1 MKATAITRLITP
13 EKMTWILLCQMAVI
27 IPHVPHMQVWVSIFC
42 VLIAIWGYFTVLG
55 RWPYPGL
62 MIRLLMVISACA
74 GVGYFY
80 GTLVGQDAG
89 VALLII
95 MLSLKLLELKTQRDV
110 MLFIFLGYFLV
121 VTNFLFSQSI
131 FMALYMLLACIG
143 LTSTLVML
151 SRHDKQLQIKNNIRV
166 ASTLIFQAIP
176 LMLVLFVLFPRL
188 PGPLWMMP
196 SDKSQAKT
204 GLSNSMS
211 PGSISNLIRS
221 DAVAFRVKFDQQR
234 PASSKLYWRGPVLTH
249 FDGTTWNIK
258 ASLLEKKAEDIDY
271 RGDETNYTIT
281 MQPHDKRW
289 LFALDMPA
297 DIPQNSYINDE
308 YSLVARKDVK
318 EVLQYKLGSYTQY
331 QAGKD
336 PHLRQARHYL
346 RLPDNLNPKT
356 LAWADSIRQQYS
368 HHRDRVE
375 TILQHF
381 HDQAF
386 VYTLSPPTLGKNSI
400 DDFLFNTRKGFCEH
414 YAGSFV
420 YLMRALDIP
429 ARVVLGY
436 QGGEY
441 NELGDYMIV
450 RQSDAHAW
458 TEIWLQDEGW
468 VRIDPTSAVAAE
480 RVESGIDAA
489 LPDRVSSGGLI
500 RSVNPVFRNMILYWD
515 SLNYNWQRWVLGYD
529 ASKQRGLLERLGIDS
544 GNWKDVAIGIIVTIG
559 TLILVITLWMNL
571 RNKQVRKDSISRL
584 YQLFCQR
591 LGRVGFNRKPYEGP
605 KDFATRILQQRQDL
619 KDDIELITLFYMQ
632 LRYGRNPPAQLFT
645 QYKNRIRQ
653 FRPKQISHK
662 T

>member
-1 MKATAITRLITP
+1 MKTPAITSLITP
-13 EKMTWILLCQMAVI
+13 AKMKWILICQAAVI
-27 IPHVPHMQVWVSIFC
+27 LPHAPNMHVWVSVFC
-42 VLIAIWGYFTVLG
+42 LFIAFWGYFTILG
-55 RWPYPGL
+55 KWLYPGL
-62 MIRLLMVISACA
+62 ITRILIVIFSCA
-74 GVGYFY
+74 GVGYSY
-80 GTLVGQDAG
+80 GTLIGRDAG

-95 MLSLKLLELKTQRDV
+95 MLSLKLIELKTHRDV
-110 MLFIFLGYFLV
+110 ILFVFLGYFLV
-121 VTNFLFSQSI
+121 VTNFLFSQSM
-131 FMALYMLLACIG
+131 FMAVYMLLVCIG

-151 SRHDKQLQIKNNIRV
+151 SRHEKQLNIKTNIRV
-166 ASTLIFQAIP
+166 AGTLIFQAIP

-221 DAVAFRVKFDQQR
+221 DAVAFRVKFNQQR

-258 ASLLEKKAEDIDY
+258 TSLLEKEAAAFAYK
-271 RGDETNYTIT
+271 GDKTVYTIT

-289 LFALDMPA
+289 LFALDMPV
-297 DIPQNSYINDE
+297 DIPANSYINDE

-318 EVLQYKLGSYTQY
+318 EILQYTLSSYTQF
-331 QAGKD
+331 QIGKD
-336 PHLRQARHYL
+336 PQQVRRRQYL
-346 RLPDNLNPKT
+346 RLPGSLNPKT
-356 LAWADSIRQQYS
+356 LAWTESIRQQYS
-368 HHRDRVE
+368 HHRDRAE
-375 TILQHF
+375 HILRYF
-381 HDQAF
+381 HDQEF
-386 VYTLSPPTLGKNSI
+386 IYTLNPPLLGQHSI

-441 NELGDYMIV
+441 NELADYMIV

-458 TEIWLQDEGW
+458 AEIWLEDEGW
-468 VRIDPTSAVAAE
+468 VRIDPTSAVAPE
-480 RVESGIDAA
+480 RVETGIDAA

-515 SLNYNWQRWVLGYD
+515 SLNYNWHRWVLGYD

-559 TLILVITLWMNL
+559 TLILVISLWMHL
-571 RNKQVRKDSISRL
+571 RNRQARKDSISRL

-591 LGRVGFNRKPYEGP
+591 LGRIGFNRKEYEGP
-605 KDFATRILQQRQDL
+605 QDFATRVLQQRQDL
-619 KDDIELITLFYMQ
+619 K
-632 LRYGRNPPAQLFT
+632 RR
-645 QYKNRIRQ
+645 
-653 FRPKQISHK
+653 H
-662 T
+662 